1 MEGPEITCL
10 VGFPLICNV
19 YDLSIYTN
27 STLSIA
33 QASVK
38 ISFLQAEQDGR
49 GVGGHGVHLS
59 PWIHQ
64 ECTLRHISP

>member
-27 STLSIA
+27 STFLSIA
-33 QASVK
+33 QAPVK
-38 ISFLQAEQDGR
+38 IAFL
-49 GVGGHGVHLS
+49 
-59 PWIHQ
+59 
-64 ECTLRHISP
+64 